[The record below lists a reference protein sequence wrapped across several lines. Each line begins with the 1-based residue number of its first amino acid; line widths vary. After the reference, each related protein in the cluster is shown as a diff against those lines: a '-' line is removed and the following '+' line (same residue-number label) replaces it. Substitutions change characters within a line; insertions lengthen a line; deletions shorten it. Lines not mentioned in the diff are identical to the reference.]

1 MPSEILIKFPSAAA
15 VGLLFVSSGITMTV
29 PFALGKV
36 IDFIYI
42 IDRKSPKMD
51 DGSPPSD
58 AQKQEQSEQ
67 QAKKQLEGRLRN
79 FCAALAGIFLVGGA
93 CNFGR
98 VYLMRVAG
106 QNIAARLRRRL
117 YAAIMRQR
125 ISFFDQNKTGELVNR
140 LSADSQLVSQTITQQ
155 VSLTCIPRCD
165 FPKNP
170 QLHLHI

>member
-1 MPSEILIKFPSAAA
+1 
-15 VGLLFVSSGITMTV
+15 MTV

-42 IDRKSPKMD
+42 IDRKSPKTD
-51 DGSPPSD
+51 EESPPSSVG
-58 AQKQEQSEQ
+58 QVHGPSEEHA
-67 QAKKQLEGRLRN
+67 AKKQLEGRLRN
-79 FCAALAGIFLVGGA
+79 FCAALAGVFLVGGA

-125 ISFFDQNKTGELVNR
+125 ISFFDRNKTGELVNR

-155 VSLTCIPRCD
+155 VGGTNMFYASTQIKTIFKWPTQPIFSRAPSG
-165 FPKNP
+165 F
-170 QLHLHI
+170 

>member
-1 MPSEILIKFPSAAA
+1 MYGF
-15 VGLLFVSSGITMTV
+15 
-29 PFALGKV
+29 KV
-36 IDFIYI
+36 QSRFQG
-42 IDRKSPKMD
+42 
-51 DGSPPSD
+51 GS
-58 AQKQEQSEQ
+58 EQS
-67 QAKKQLEGRLRN
+67 KKELEGRLRN
-79 FCAALAGIFLVGGA
+79 FCAALAGVFVLGGA

-155 VSLTCIPRCD
+155 VLVPRVSEWLNGK
-165 FPKNP
+165 PKLGGL
-170 QLHLHI
+170 QI

>member
-1 MPSEILIKFPSAAA
+1 
-15 VGLLFVSSGITMTV
+15 MTV

-42 IDRKSPKMD
+42 IDRKSPKTD
-51 DGSPPSD
+51 DESPPSSVGH
-58 AQKQEQSEQ
+58 EQGPSEE

-79 FCAALAGIFLVGGA
+79 FCAALAGVFLVGGA

-125 ISFFDQNKTGELVNR
+125 ISFFDRNKTGELVNR

-155 VSLTCIPRCD
+155 VGWTNMFYASTHM
-165 FPKNP
+165 KTT
-170 QLHLHI
+170 LHWLANSTYSFSWPIRFRTASARP

>member
-1 MPSEILIKFPSAAA
+1 MESLELFSPCTDSEVQSRF
-15 VGLLFVSSGITMTV
+15 FQE
-29 PFALGKV
+29 
-36 IDFIYI
+36 
-42 IDRKSPKMD
+42 
-51 DGSPPSD
+51 GSEHS
-58 AQKQEQSEQ
+58 
-67 QAKKQLEGRLRN
+67 KKELEGRLRN
-79 FCAALAGIFLVGGA
+79 FCAALAGIFVLGGA

-155 VSLTCIPRCD
+155 VCWFDLHSTRGLSTDSNPSSCPSRFLTASARP
-165 FPKNP
+165 
-170 QLHLHI
+170 

>member
-1 MPSEILIKFPSAAA
+1 
-15 VGLLFVSSGITMTV
+15 MTV